1 METEAVEMGRIR
13 KAHSRGKKE
22 HPRQR
27 KQPRLKLKAGYP
39 GGRPITEN
47 LVCS

>member
-1 METEAVEMGRIR
+1 MEEVAVEMGRIQ
-13 KAHSRGKKE
+13 KARSRGEKE

-27 KQPRLKLKAGYP
+27 KQARLRLKAGDP
-39 GGRPITEN
+39 GGRPRTEN

>member
-1 METEAVEMGRIR
+1 MEEEAVEMGRIR

-27 KQPRLKLKAGYP
+27 KQARLRLKAGDP
-39 GGRPITEN
+39 GGRPRTEN

>member
-1 METEAVEMGRIR
+1 MEEEAVEMGRIR
-13 KAHSRGKKE
+13 KAHSHGKKE

-27 KQPRLKLKAGYP
+27 KQPRLRLKAGYP
-39 GGRPITEN
+39 GGRPRTEN